1 MSYTEYHS
9 ATIHYSGTVSYP
21 PSEHGGTK
29 SYSGS
34 VPVSIAVHV
43 DTDEFDRSVR
53 NCNRSIHGLTAAVV
67 ATEAAQVEA
76 KKAASR
82 RIANTIIQGF
92 FNYVGADLAQKIK
105 ELAAKC
111 EATFLELMDQ
121 KQTCLAKTSQM
132 QNDYEMISRRYSKI
146 FEDLDK
152 ETVSRIEQLDKPAFQ
167 FADSAQA
174 VVDMGCDSGLLG
186 LATVSANENLQ
197 LEAILSC
204 SHVKMQ
210 ARKLIDGANE
220 YLKGTYRLTRSVSE
234 MLTEESEEHDINLPV
249 IYFES
254 VNSDNHSV
262 SSIYRA
268 ESGFAPSGDAV
279 ESNLRSKFMS
289 GMTEWEDMPSEY
301 KERTMPYFNSLLQS
315 DQLDERLQKTILG
328 LMEGNNIQT
337 IKQD

>member
-43 DTDEFDRSVR
+43 DTNDFDRSV
-53 NCNRSIHGLTAAVV
+53 NHCNASIHGLTAAVV

-76 KKAASR
+76 KKNASR
-82 RIANTIIQGF
+82 KIANTIIQGF

-121 KQTCLAKTSQM
+121 KQTCMAKTSQM
-132 QNDYEMISRRYSKI
+132 QNDYEMISRRYCKI

-167 FADSAQA
+167 FADMAQRVA
-174 VVDMGCDSGLLG
+174 DMGCNSDLLG

-197 LEAILSC
+197 LEAILAC

-210 ARKLIDGANE
+210 AGKLIEGANE
-220 YLKGTYRLTRSVSE
+220 YLKGTYKLNKSVSD
-234 MLTEESEEHDINLPV
+234 MLTEESEEHDIHLPV
-249 IYFES
+249 IYLET
-254 VNSDNHSV
+254 VNTDNQNV
-262 SSIYRA
+262 SLIYGADSR
-268 ESGFAPSGDAV
+268 FAPSGEFID
-279 ESNLRSKFMS
+279 SNLRSRFIS
-289 GMTEWEDMPSEY
+289 GGVEWDTMPSEY
-301 KERTMPYFNSLLQS
+301 KERTMPYFNSLLQA
-315 DQLDERLQKTILG
+315 DQLDERIQKTIIE
-328 LMEGNNIQT
+328 LMEGHDIQT
-337 IKQD
+337 IK